1 LPNSTASGLLLLPV
15 FCSELAVSR
24 LAILHNSVR
33 TSSVAVLKM
42 ADQKMNFVYTDVEQI
57 PLSYIEKE
65 MN

>member
-1 LPNSTASGLLLLPV
+1 MPNSTASGLLLLPV

-42 ADQKMNFVYTDVEQI
+42 ADQKMNLVYTDVRRKSVN
-57 PLSYIEKE
+57 SYRV
-65 MN
+65 